1 MISLDRS
8 ALICDLAETYGI
20 LDWKAVPAATLAL
33 LAVGLRENSRIKM
46 RLSGRNVPVEHLL
59 LAAALDRLSTLVWFQ
74 TEDGEK
80 GINRPKSMVAILL
93 GDTQETGGDVQSFET
108 TEEFEQQ
115 WQSITGVAHG

>member
-20 LDWKAVPAATLAL
+20 LDWEAVPATTLAL

-93 GDTQETGGDVQSFET
+93 GDTKETGGDVQSFET
-108 TEEFEQQ
+108 SEEFEQQ